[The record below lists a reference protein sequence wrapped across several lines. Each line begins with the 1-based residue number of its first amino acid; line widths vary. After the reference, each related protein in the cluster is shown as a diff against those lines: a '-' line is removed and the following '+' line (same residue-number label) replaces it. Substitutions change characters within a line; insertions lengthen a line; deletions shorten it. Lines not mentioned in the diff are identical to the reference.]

1 MARIRTFIAV
11 DLVAGIKDRLV
22 ALQETLAE
30 QGGDVK
36 WVRRESMHLTLLFL
50 GEVEQ
55 LDVVGICRMVQARS
69 RKHQPFQLEIEG
81 VGAFPNTRRPK
92 IVWAGVTDGIAELR
106 SLHADLEEGLL
117 DLGCYRREERGYTP
131 HLTLGRIQQDEQ
143 SDSWGPAIAKLA
155 KWQGGSMP
163 VEEVLVM
170 SSEMRRDGP
179 EYSVMGRAPCLHHT
193 STSFQDS
200 RQELR

>member
-11 DLVAGIKDRLV
+11 DLSEGIKDQLV
-22 ALQETLAE
+22 GLQESLAE

-36 WVRRESMHLTLLFL
+36 WVQPKNMHLTLLFL

-55 LDVVGICRMVQARS
+55 LDLVGICRVVQARS
-69 RKHQPFQLEIEG
+69 RKHRPFQLEVKG

-92 IVWAGVTDGIAELR
+92 ILWAGVTEGVTELR
-106 SLHADLEEGLL
+106 ALHADLEEGLL
-117 DLGCYRREERGYTP
+117 DLGCYRREDREYTP
-131 HLTLGRIQQDEQ
+131 HLTLGRLQLDENADGW
-143 SDSWGPAIAKLA
+143 SNAIAKLSD
-155 KWQGGSMP
+155 WQGGSMS

-179 EYSVMGRAPCLHHT
+179 EYSVMGRAPL
-193 STSFQDS
+193 
-200 RQELR
+200 RQ